1 MPSVWTHWAIVL
13 ASALFAA
20 AVEGAI
26 VVVCVALVLNFFPR
40 IPASVRSLLWF
51 SVFGLL
57 LILPVLSGLHGSA
70 SRVATGVHTLR
81 IGSAWAFALVGI
93 WSGMVLLRVVELV
106 RSAALLHG
114 IWRRAEPLGAMQ
126 SAVTMHVW
134 ASDEVRVPSVIG
146 FFAPRIVIPKAL
158 IGHLG
163 EEELRAIVLHEAEHL
178 RRRDDWTNL
187 IQKIGIAIFPIHPA
201 LLWVERQLCREREVA
216 CDDGVLRITGAP
228 RVYAATLANLAEF
241 SLFRRHLSLAL
252 GAWGRRPEL
261 LERVER
267 ILSRPAREM
276 SRRSSQAI
284 LAGLVL
290 GACVCTVELARA
302 PQLVSFD
309 GGIPVVVARR
319 GYADGPRAVGLP
331 SSYRFQ
337 QASFHVPAGAS
348 ATREEFHM
356 VETKALTAMPAKPA
370 ARGHAMAVSHALLHR
385 VLQRRVRPGFGHPE
399 HEREAGVSR
408 EQSGPYLILTSWNA
422 DRRTSMDGTAQPGD
436 GTLVP
441 VMPQTVVTSRA
452 AESRIYANFAFTYAA
467 VPVQGGWI
475 IVQL

>member
-40 IPASVRSLLWF
+40 IPASVRSLMWF

-252 GAWGRRPEL
+252 GAPSNHHSHTSHRRDLAPCDCSRAQRSRDPHAPKTWGMVCGAGSKGNGTIDHALIVCICPSENVSQEPL
-261 LERVER
+261 ASIVG
-267 ILSRPAREM
+267 SWQKTYAK
-276 SRRSSQAI
+276 SRRRICVNPSN
-284 LAGLVL
+284 AG
-290 GACVCTVELARA
+290 
-302 PQLVSFD
+302 
-309 GGIPVVVARR
+309 
-319 GYADGPRAVGLP
+319 
-331 SSYRFQ
+331 
-337 QASFHVPAGAS
+337 
-348 ATREEFHM
+348 
-356 VETKALTAMPAKPA
+356 KAL
-370 ARGHAMAVSHALLHR
+370 
-385 VLQRRVRPGFGHPE
+385 
-399 HEREAGVSR
+399 
-408 EQSGPYLILTSWNA
+408 
-422 DRRTSMDGTAQPGD
+422 
-436 GTLVP
+436 
-441 VMPQTVVTSRA
+441 
-452 AESRIYANFAFTYAA
+452 
-467 VPVQGGWI
+467 
-475 IVQL
+475 